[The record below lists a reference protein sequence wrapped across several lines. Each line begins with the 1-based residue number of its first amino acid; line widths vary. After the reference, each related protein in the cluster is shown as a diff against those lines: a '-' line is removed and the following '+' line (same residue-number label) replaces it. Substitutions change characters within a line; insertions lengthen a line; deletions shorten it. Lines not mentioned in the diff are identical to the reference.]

1 MGKNI
6 KCVVWD
12 LDNTLWNGVLSEGDP
27 VEPDNAALEL
37 IRELDRRGIL
47 QSISSKND
55 YDKAMQKLDEFGLR
69 HFFLYPQIHW
79 NPKSEAVQAIINRL
93 NISEDTVAF
102 IDDQPFERDE
112 VAAHLPDVMTID
124 AAFISRIPDFPEMN
138 PKFITEDSLRRREMY
153 MQDQQRNESEQEFTG
168 TKEEFLAGL
177 GMVMSIS
184 EAELEDL
191 QRAEELTVRTHQLNS
206 TGITYDLEELDSLR
220 RSPNHLLLIANL
232 EDRYGDYGKIGLML
246 VECGPEEWT
255 IKLLLMSCR
264 VISRGVGT
272 VMLSYIQKEAESS
285 GVRLLAE
292 FLPNERNRMMYA
304 TYKFAG
310 FTELPGNCGGDVLV
324 LEHDADNRAVYPK
337 YMTIH
342 TGNEGRQ
349 KRRERLANG
358 KI

>member
-1 MGKNI
+1 
-6 KCVVWD
+6 
-12 LDNTLWNGVLSEGDP
+12 
-27 VEPDNAALEL
+27 
-37 IRELDRRGIL
+37 
-47 QSISSKND
+47 
-55 YDKAMQKLDEFGLR
+55 
-69 HFFLYPQIHW
+69 
-79 NPKSEAVQAIINRL
+79 
-93 NISEDTVAF
+93 
-102 IDDQPFERDE
+102 
-112 VAAHLPDVMTID
+112 
-124 AAFISRIPDFPEMN
+124 MN

-264 VISRGVGT
+264 VISRGG
-272 VMLSYIQKEAESS
+272 
-285 GVRLLAE
+285 G
-292 FLPNERNRMMYA
+292 NRNA
-304 TYKFAG
+304 
-310 FTELPGNCGGDVLV
+310 
-324 LEHDADNRAVYPK
+324 
-337 YMTIH
+337 
-342 TGNEGRQ
+342 
-349 KRRERLANG
+349 
-358 KI
+358 